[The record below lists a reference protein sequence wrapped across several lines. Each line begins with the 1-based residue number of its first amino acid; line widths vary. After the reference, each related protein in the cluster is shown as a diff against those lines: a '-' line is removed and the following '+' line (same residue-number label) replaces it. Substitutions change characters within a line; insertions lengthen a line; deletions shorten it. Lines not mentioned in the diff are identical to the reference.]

1 MSAASSDIEKQD
13 AELVNQAI
21 RTLKSGNGLAA
32 KELLLQVI
40 KNAPSPEDYVYQC
53 EDDNSLSIKF
63 WGPSEFMHYR
73 TWQNQ
78 KESLGKT
85 VTWIPS
91 AYPRAFYY
99 LGFISLEQG
108 DPLRAIEYLDKGAML
123 EPTNPQF
130 TLEKGQAYV
139 KMGDFQTGLN
149 LYGQVTEM
157 SAHVSGD
164 DLAVALRGKGLVLIE
179 RGELE
184 LAESAFRESLRYD
197 PESPV
202 AANELVYIA
211 HLRQSGDKTKM
222 QLRITEGIDPPCMNC
237 GKHLESSQVY
247 NLEGRMTYLCEE
259 CHGILSKK

>member
-1 MSAASSDIEKQD
+1 MNAISRDTEKQD
-13 AELVNQAI
+13 AERVDQAI
-21 RTLKSGNGLAA
+21 QMLKSGNVLTA
-32 KELLLQVI
+32 KEILLQVI
-40 KNAPSPEDYVYQC
+40 KNAPSPEDYVYQY

-63 WGPSEFMHYR
+63 WGPNEFMHYR
-73 TWQNQ
+73 TWQKQ
-78 KESLGKT
+78 KESLGKN
-85 VTWIPS
+85 VTWILS

-99 LGFISLEQG
+99 LGFITLEQG

-123 EPTNPQF
+123 EPTNPKF

-202 AANELVYIA
+202 AANELTYIA
-211 HLRQSGDKTKM
+211 RLRQGGQKTKT
-222 QLRITEGIDPPCMNC
+222 QTRITEEIAPCMNC
-237 GKHLESSQVY
+237 GKHFESGQVY
-247 NLEGRMTYLCEE
+247 NLEGRMTYLCEK
-259 CHGILSKK
+259 CHGILTKK